1 MLISKTGDEYL
12 KKGVKSSFKYTNYIV
27 NESGLKSKECLTE
40 WSACMNRLDLWV
52 PVDQHRDSIS
62 IFFLP
67 FCLNFKID
75 KKIQNINKKL
85 YKTYIVSYVVI

>member
-1 MLISKTGDEYL
+1 MLILKARDLYF
-12 KKGVKSSFKYTNYIV
+12 KKGMKSSFKYTNYIV

-40 WSACMNRLDLWV
+40 WSACMNRLDLWM
-52 PVDQHRDSIS
+52 PVDQHSDSIS

-75 KKIQNINKKL
+75 KKFQNINKKL
-85 YKTYIVSYVVI
+85 FKTYIVSYFVI